1 MVCSFADAAC
11 VIPVVDQ
18 PGHFTA
24 RFDED
29 WLQGKG
35 VYGGVVSAI
44 VVNAVQQVV
53 DRRRRLRSLTVC
65 FTAPA
70 RPGTAHVTTRL
81 VREGAM
87 VSTVAAEVLS
97 EDGGVVA
104 TALATLAAD
113 RVVDAS
119 VAAVATFA
127 SATMPDA
134 IAASAATVLP
144 EAMPGM
150 PRMGSRFT
158 WRFSWGDAPGSS
170 GQPRFGAWLR
180 LRDGLPGNV
189 VDEAAAVAFLDVL
202 PPALLSALPMMR
214 PAASVEWTVQF
225 VGPLPH
231 VLAPDEELLVT
242 AATRT
247 AGDGYAEEVDE
258 LWTADGRLLA
268 QARQTIALL

>member
-1 MVCSFADAAC
+1 MACTFADAARATA
-11 VIPVVDQ
+11 VADQ
-18 PGHFTA
+18 PNRFTA
-24 RFDED
+24 VFNDD
-29 WLQGKG
+29 WLQGRG

-44 VVNAVQQVV
+44 IVNAVQQTV

-70 RPGTAHVTTRL
+70 RPGEATVTTRL
-81 VREGAM
+81 VREGAW
-87 VSTVAAEVLS
+87 VSTVAAELCGA
-97 EDGGVVA
+97 DGGVIA

-113 RVVDAS
+113 RVVDDSIAG
-119 VAAVATFA
+119 AATFA
-127 SATMPDA
+127 RATMPDA
-134 IAASAATVLP
+134 TPAAELEVLP
-144 EAMPGM
+144 DDIPGM

-158 WRFSWGDAPGSS
+158 WRYGWGDAPGTS
-170 GQPRFGAWLR
+170 GMPRMGVWLR

-189 VDEAAAVAFLDVL
+189 VDEAAAAAFLDVL

-231 VLAPDEELLVT
+231 LLGPDEELLVT

-247 AGDGYAEEVDE
+247 AGGGYAEEVDE